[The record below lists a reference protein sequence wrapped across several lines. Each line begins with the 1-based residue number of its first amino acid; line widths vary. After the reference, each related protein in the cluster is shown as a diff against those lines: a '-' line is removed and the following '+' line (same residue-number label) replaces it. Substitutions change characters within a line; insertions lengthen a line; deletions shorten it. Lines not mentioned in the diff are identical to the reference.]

1 MSIIYVTRQ
10 EDINGGCYEGGG
22 ISFCKTHVD
31 NNTIIYRLYRLGQP
45 YIYSIW
51 ETQAEKEGKVTR
63 ITVTVLLRFL

>member
-1 MSIIYVTRQ
+1 MR
-10 EDINGGCYEGGG
+10 EGE
-22 ISFCKTHVD
+22 SAFVKLMYVD

-63 ITVTVLLRFL
+63 ITVMVLLRFL